1 MFLKKLQRKMMSRLN
16 KQQNE
21 PFGIKH
27 DFFCVDLV
35 VTQKPRKLKEDY
47 VDRNPNTEHGPSIDL
62 NSLFAIDT
70 DRENADSPDIIAV
83 IGTAGSGKST
93 LSQKVVYSWAKG
105 ELLNTEFDLVFHLR
119 CRELAEL
126 TDNRVTLEQL
136 LQKYHKGLE
145 MDLMKN
151 IQENVEKTLIVI
163 DGLDEFP
170 AWIKS
175 AASEDG
181 FADTSISSE
190 VYPPH
195 MIIHLLMKGKILPGA
210 KILVTSRPFKHLD
223 ILTCDRYIQIQG
235 FSDSSIRQC
244 ISSICGEHMK
254 ILDKI
259 MDHIDRHPAL
269 YQLCVIPFMCVL
281 LGVVAKERLSE
292 TDKLDIDNMTQ
303 LLIRA
308 VHHLYTR
315 RGSKEAD
322 LYSSILDSN
331 LGKLACLA
339 YSMTM
344 EMTLFFNGEDLKTH
358 DITDDAIFL
367 TGLLEITKEKS
378 VVNIGPKESCSFIH
392 KLVQEFLTAVHI
404 CLTWEQQDID
414 KITQVNDYEMD
425 NVQLF
430 IGGLLGDEDL
440 GHDLLYKLITNNS
453 NKQRNFSDDAKKF
466 YHTMLSQN
474 SYDNELSKI
483 QSICCAHEG
492 MNASLLQ
499 EATKDIEKWE
509 SLEFNGGEF
518 LTQTHLIASLVWF
531 LKETQT
537 VTDLW

>member
-1 MFLKKLQRKMMSRLN
+1 MSRLN
-16 KQQNE
+16 RQQNK
-21 PFGIKH
+21 PFGIEH
-27 DFFCVDLV
+27 DFFCVDLIT
-35 VTQKPRKLKEDY
+35 TQKPKKLEEDF
-47 VDRNPNTEHGPSIDL
+47 VHRNPNTEHQNPIEL
-62 NSLFAIDT
+62 CSLFSKDT
-70 DRENADSPDIIAV
+70 NRGNAGSPDIVAV

-93 LSQKVVYSWAKG
+93 LSQKVVYSWAKD
-105 ELLNTEFDLVFHLR
+105 EMFKTEFALVFHLR
-119 CRELAEL
+119 CRDLAEL
-126 TDNRVTLEQL
+126 TEDKVTLEQL
-136 LQKYHKGLE
+136 LLKYHKIVE

-151 IQENVEKTLIVI
+151 VQENVEKTLIVI

-195 MIIHLLMKGKILPGA
+195 MIIHLLMKGKILSGA
-210 KILVTSRPFKHLD
+210 KILVTSRPFKQLD
-223 ILTCDRYIQIQG
+223 ILTCDRYVQIQG

-244 ISSICGEHMK
+244 ISSICGQDMK

-259 MDHIDRHPAL
+259 MDHIERHRAL
-269 YQLCVIPFMCVL
+269 YNLCVIPFMCVL

-292 TDKLDIDNMTQ
+292 TDTVDIDNVTQ

-322 LYSSILDSN
+322 CLYSSSLNSN
-331 LGKLACLA
+331 LGKLASLA

-344 EMTLFFNGEDLKTH
+344 ETTLFFNGRDLKTH
-358 DITDDAIFL
+358 DITDDIIL
-367 TGLLEITKEKS
+367 QTGLLEITKEKS
-378 VVNIGPKESCSFIH
+378 VVNIGTKEYCSFIH

-414 KITQVNDYEMD
+414 KITQLDDYEMD
-425 NVQLF
+425 LDNVHLF
-430 IGGLLGDEDL
+430 IGGLLGDEEL
-440 GHDLLYKLITNNS
+440 GNDLLNKLITNNS
-453 NKQRNFSDDAKKF
+453 NRNFSDDAKKF

-474 SYDNELSKI
+474 INDNELSKI
-483 QSICCAHEG
+483 KSICCAHEG
-492 MNASLLQ
+492 RNASLLQ
-499 EATKDIEKWE
+499 EATEDIEKWE
-509 SLEFNGGEF
+509 SLEYDGGEF
-518 LTQTHLIASLVWF
+518 PIQTHQIASLAWF

-537 VTDLW
+537 VTTLR

>member
-1 MFLKKLQRKMMSRLN
+1 MSRLN
-16 KQQNE
+16 RQQNE

-35 VTQKPRKLKEDY
+35 VTPKPKTFKEDFL
-47 VDRNPNTEHGPSIDL
+47 DRNPSTEYKSTIEL
-62 NSLFAIDT
+62 NSLFSKDT
-70 DRENADSPDIIAV
+70 NRGNAGSPDIVAV

-93 LSQKVVYSWAKG
+93 LSQEVVYSWAKD
-105 ELLNTEFDLVFHLR
+105 ELFKSKFGLVFHLR
-119 CRELAEL
+119 CRDLAEL
-126 TDNRVTLEQL
+126 SDNKFTLEEL
-136 LQKYHKGLE
+136 LRKSHDGLD
-145 MDLMKN
+145 MDIMKKIQSN
-151 IQENVEKTLIVI
+151 IEKTLIVI

-175 AASEDG
+175 AASKNFITVMNSTD
-181 FADTSISSE
+181 ASE
-190 VYPPH
+190 PH
-195 MIIHLLMKGKILPGA
+195 MLIHNLLKGNILPGV
-210 KILVTSRPFKHLD
+210 KLLVTSRPIKHLD
-223 ILTCDRYIQIQG
+223 ILTCDRYAQIQG

-244 ISSICGEHMK
+244 ISSICGEDMK

-259 MDHIDRHPAL
+259 MDHIESHRDL
-269 YQLCVIPFMCVL
+269 YNLCVIPFMCVL

-292 TDKLDIDNMTQ
+292 TDTLDIDNMTQ

-308 VHHLYTR
+308 VRHLYTR
-315 RGSKEAD
+315 RGSKEVD
-322 LYSSILDSN
+322 CLYSSSLNSN
-331 LGKLACLA
+331 LCKLACLA

-344 EMTLFFNGEDLKTH
+344 ETTLFFNGGDLKTH
-358 DITDDAIFL
+358 DITDDIIL
-367 TGLLEITKEKS
+367 HTGLLEITKEKS

-414 KITQVNDYEMD
+414 KINQLDYYEMD
-425 NVQLF
+425 LDNVRLF
-430 IGGLLGDEDL
+430 IGGLLGDEEL

-474 SYDNELSKI
+474 TNDNELSKI
-483 QSICCAHEG
+483 QSICCAHQG

-499 EATKDIEKWE
+499 EATEDIETWE
-509 SLEFNGGEF
+509 SLEYDGGEF
-518 LTQTHLIASLVWF
+518 SIQTHQIASLAWF